1 MQNFHRFRIM
11 CILYISWQ
19 NLEPS
24 SVSRQFATILLE
36 TALEEEKWDLAKEL
50 VRFLRAIGIVFTK
63 NSVNSLNH
71 VTKLHQLNSNQAI
84 SQFKSRSK

>member
-1 MQNFHRFRIM
+1 MIFVL
-11 CILYISWQ
+11 CISWQ

-50 VRFLRAIGIVFTK
+50 DRFLRAIGMVFF
-63 NSVNSLNH
+63 SPRIQDSDEI
-71 VTKLHQLNSNQAI
+71 QSI
-84 SQFKSRSK
+84 EI